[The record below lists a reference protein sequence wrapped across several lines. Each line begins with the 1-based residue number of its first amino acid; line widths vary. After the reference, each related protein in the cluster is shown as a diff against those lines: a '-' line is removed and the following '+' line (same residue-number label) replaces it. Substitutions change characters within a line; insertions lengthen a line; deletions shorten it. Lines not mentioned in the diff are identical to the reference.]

1 MKNEM
6 IWGYMLSLSN
16 HLWADESTTPK
27 MYMPVAYDENIAIDM
42 EAWDKM
48 VAFLAE
54 RKYNLVLVDVCD
66 GMKYES
72 HPEISAPNAW
82 DKDLLKKK
90 LNEMRALGIVPI
102 PKLNFSTC
110 HDTWM
115 KEYRR
120 MVSTPIYYRVCADL
134 IKEVCEVF
142 DSPRLFH
149 LGFDEET
156 AVAQKI
162 NEMIV
167 IRCADLWWHDL
178 FFLCKE
184 VEKYGARPWV
194 WSDYVWNNRESFLK
208 NMSKD
213 ILQSN
218 WFYSLFTNY
227 GASYPSRQTAI
238 DTYELLEKH
247 GFDQVPTG
255 STFSCWQNQYQTVA
269 HCKEKVAPER
279 LKGFLSAPWMATTND
294 TFYNL
299 ANCAHYMYLARKAHY
314 PEGLV

>member
-1 MKNEM
+1 MKNDM

-16 HLWADESTTPK
+16 HLWADELAEPR
-27 MYMPVAYDENIAIDM
+27 MYMPKPYNENIDIDM
-42 EAWDKM
+42 ETWDKM
-48 VAFLAE
+48 VAVLAE

-90 LNEMRALGIVPI
+90 LSEMRALGMEPI
-102 PKLNFSTC
+102 PKLNFSAG

-120 MVSTPIYYRVCADL
+120 MVSTPVYYKVCADL

-142 DSPRLFH
+142 DNPRLFH

-156 AVAQKI
+156 LGVQSI
-162 NEMIV
+162 NEMV
-167 IRCADLWWHDL
+167 IIRGAKLWWHDL

-194 WSDYVWNNRESFLK
+194 WTDYAWNNKELFLK

-218 WFYSLFTNY
+218 WFYHLFADY
-227 GASYPSRQTAI
+227 SASNKSRQTAI
-238 DTYELLEKH
+238 DTYELLDKH
-247 GFDQVPTG
+247 GFEQIPTG
-255 STFSCWQNQYQTVA
+255 SNWNTWRNQYQMVG
-269 HCKEKVAPER
+269 HCKEKLSTES
-279 LKGFLSAPWMATTND
+279 LKGFLSAPWLPTSAD
-294 TFYNL
+294 HFHSL
-299 ANCAHYMYLARKAHY
+299 ASCAHYLYVARRDRY
-314 PEGLV
+314 PETLK